1 MVLFV
6 AKVVETYQEGLQSL
20 SVADGPKEKKIL

>member
-1 MVLFV
+1 MVSFV